1 MLLYQSTPSGVKALS
16 KLALTQYK
24 RLSNNGHWPPSPTV
38 PRKQADT
45 HPSAFHAVAFPA
57 AFQALSDEIQLICKD
72 ILVEH
77 TMVLVTTLK
86 PSVTSAAKLVTSVPT
101 VQTSPRVPKLTHG
114 KKPNLPLVALKPSL
128 GMAENGFGAQ
138 NVVGVKVAGPPC
150 TLPARTK
157 VLQPPLQ
164 MHLPLSPSQQLLLAF
179 LVGTKLYCFGGPG

>member
-86 PSVTSAAKLVTSVPT
+86 PSVTSAAKVVTSVPT
-101 VQTSPRVPKLTHG
+101 VQISPRVPKLTHG
-114 KKPNLPLVALKPSL
+114 KKPHLSPVALKPSL
-128 GMAENGFGAQ
+128 GMAEKWFWCSKWLLVHHTLFQYAQ
-138 NVVGVKVAGPPC
+138 KRCSSPHSNCTSPC
-150 TLPARTK
+150 HSHSSC
-157 VLQPPLQ
+157 Q
-164 MHLPLSPSQQLLLAF
+164 SSSN
-179 LVGTKLYCFGGPG
+179 